1 MRWIMPILALAAIC
15 FADEV
20 PAEKKKV
27 VPAAPIVQKPAVA
40 AEDAAAEYK
49 ELVDAYNKATQ
60 EFYAEY
66 KKARA
71 ADPKA
76 VYDRSKHPS
85 NEYRAKFE
93 ALARKVAGTDNAV
106 DAWVM
111 FVRCG
116 GDSKQVAVVL
126 LRDHIKS
133 PKLVNALSMFA
144 YKPDGAAT
152 YEKIIAASPHHE
164 VKGTAMFMLAQ
175 SKMRGGD
182 GDAAEKLFLA
192 CQKDYADVPLW
203 GGRTTVG
210 KRAEGSLF
218 EARNLVVGK
227 EAPDIEG
234 EDIDGVAF
242 KLSDYRGKVIFL
254 DFWGDW

>member
-1 MRWIMPILALAAIC
+1 MPILALAAIC

-27 VPAAPIVQKPAVA
+27 VPAAPIIQKPAVA

-49 ELVDAYNKATQ
+49 ELLDAYNKASQ

-71 ADPKA
+71 ADPT
-76 VYDRSKHPS
+76 VRYDRTKHPS

-93 ALARKVAGTDNAV
+93 TLAKKAAGTDAAV
-106 DAWVM
+106 DAWIM
-111 FVRCG
+111 YTRCNG
-116 GDSKQVAVVL
+116 KGSHVKETL
-126 LRDHIKS
+126 LRDHIS
-133 PKLVNALSMFA
+133 SEKLADAL
-144 YKPDGAAT
+144 YLLQDEAALQKVIEAT
-152 YEKIIAASPHHE
+152 QHRK
-164 VKGTAMFMLAQ
+164 VKGTAYFLLAQ
-175 SKMRGGD
+175 RTQRSEGFEK
-182 GDAAEKLFLA
+182 AESIYEL
-192 CQKDYADVPLW
+192 CRKDYADVPLW

-234 EDIDGVAF
+234 NDLDGVAF
-242 KLSDYRGKVIFL
+242 KLSDYRGKVILL

>member
-1 MRWIMPILALAAIC
+1 MPILALAATC

-27 VPAAPIVQKPAVA
+27 VPAAPI
-40 AEDAAAEYK
+40 YK
-49 ELVDAYNKATQ
+49 GLVDAYNQATQ

-93 ALARKVAGTDNAV
+93 ALAKKVAGTDNAV

-116 GDSKQVAVVL
+116 GDSKQVATVL
-126 LRDHIKS
+126 LRDHIES
-133 PKLVNALSMFA
+133 AKLVNALSMFA

-175 SKMRGGD
+175 SKM
-182 GDAAEKLFLA
+182 
-192 CQKDYADVPLW
+192 KDYADVPLW